1 MFTNLI
7 ESQSHRKDFKR
18 RGTFVL
24 VTMAGYALFFVF
36 AGVLS
41 IYAYDAHLEDQN
53 QDLSVLSWVP
63 PVTTPPQTAPAPR
76 TPQRAAGNNNGPARG
91 QRVPVLIEAVSN
103 PTKAPEEISF
113 TAHNIPPA
121 LPGARVD
128 PHTFDPGSTG
138 PSTGPI
144 GNPGNGP
151 GGGGNVVPDIG
162 EPPPVKIKEAPVA
175 PRTVRR
181 EILNGYAISLPKPPY
196 PNLAKQIGMQ
206 GTVSVQ
212 VLLNEA
218 GKVVSA
224 KAVSG
229 HPTLAPAAVNAAYQA
244 RFTPTKLD
252 GQPVKV
258 SGIITY
264 NFRLN

>member
-7 ESQSHRKDFKR
+7 ESQSHKKDFKR
-18 RGTFVL
+18 RGSFVL
-24 VTMAGYALFFVF
+24 VTMAGYALFFVL
-36 AGVLS
+36 AGVVS
-41 IYAYDAHLEDQN
+41 IYAYDAHLEN
-53 QDLSVLSWVP
+53 QQQDMEIISWVP
-63 PVTTPPQTAPAPR
+63 EVTPPPESVRAPNTPR
-76 TPQRAAGNNNGPARG
+76 RAAGNNNGPVRP

-103 PTKAPEEISF
+103 PTKTPEQIGF
-113 TAHNIPPA
+113 KAHNIPPA
-121 LPGARVD
+121 LPGAIVD
-128 PHTFDPGSTG
+128 RNTFDPGSTG

-144 GNPGNGP
+144 SNTSGP
-151 GGGGNVVPDIG
+151 GGSGRVVPDIG
-162 EPPPVKIKEAPVA
+162 EPPPVKTKEVPVA
-175 PRTVRR
+175 TKVVHKP
-181 EILNGYAISLPKPPY
+181 ILNGEAVSLPKPPY
-196 PNLAKQIGMQ
+196 PNVARQTGTQ

-229 HPTLAPAAVNAAYQA
+229 HPFLTSAAVNAAFQA
-244 RFTPTKLD
+244 RFTPTLLG

>member
-1 MFTNLI
+1 
-7 ESQSHRKDFKR
+7 
-18 RGTFVL
+18 VL
-24 VTMAGYALFFVF
+24 VTMAGYALFFVL
-36 AGVLS
+36 AGVVS
-41 IYAYDAHLEDQN
+41 IYAYDAHLETQE
-53 QDLSVLSWVP
+53 QDLTLLSWVP
-63 PVTTPPQTAPAPR
+63 QVTHPPETVRAPSTPR
-76 TPQRAAGNNNGPARG
+76 RANGNNNGPVRP

-103 PTKAPEEISF
+103 PTKAPEQISS

-121 LPGARVD
+121 LPGAIVD
-128 PHTFDPGSTG
+128 RDNFDPGSTG

-144 GNPGNGP
+144 SNTGRGP
-151 GGGGNVVPDIG
+151 GGGGQVVPDIG
-162 EPPPVKIKEAPVA
+162 EPPPVKTKEAPVA
-175 PRTVRR
+175 PRIVRR

-224 KAVSG
+224 KVLSG

>member
-7 ESQSHRKDFKR
+7 ESQSHKKDFKR
-18 RGTFVL
+18 RGSFVL

-41 IYAYDAHLEDQN
+41 IYAYDAHVEN
-53 QDLSVLSWVP
+53 QEPDIGLLSWVP
-63 PVTTPPQTAPAPR
+63 EVTPPPDTVRAPSTPR
-76 TPQRAAGNNNGPARG
+76 RATGNNNGPARPP
-91 QRVPVLIEAVSN
+91 RLPELYESSANPRTAPDKISAV
-103 PTKAPEEISF
+103 AQ
-113 TAHNIPPA
+113 NIPPA
-121 LPGARVD
+121 ATGAIRD

-144 GNPGNGP
+144 SNTGGGP
-151 GGGGNVVPDIG
+151 GGRGQVVPDIG
-162 EPPPVKIKEAPVA
+162 EPPPAKTKEAPVA
-175 PRTVRR
+175 ARTVRR

-196 PNLAKQIGMQ
+196 PNMAKQIGMQ
-206 GTVSVQ
+206 GSVSVQ

-224 KAVSG
+224 KALSG
-229 HPTLAPAAVNAAYQA
+229 HPTLVPAAVNAAYQA
-244 RFTPTKLD
+244 RFMPTKLD